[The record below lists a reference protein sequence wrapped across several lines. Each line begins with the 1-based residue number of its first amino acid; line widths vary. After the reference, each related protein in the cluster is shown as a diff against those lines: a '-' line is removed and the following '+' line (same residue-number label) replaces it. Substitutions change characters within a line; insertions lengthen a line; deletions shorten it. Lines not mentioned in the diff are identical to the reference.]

1 MAMIQTVSPQQASGA
16 VAAVYE
22 QITQA
27 IGQVPNGMQLFSASP
42 SLLEQQWESLGYYM
56 QHPSLSFP
64 LLATIRLLCSAEH
77 ECDYCVG
84 FNSMLLVNH
93 AGWTLDQ
100 VAATKRDANA
110 APLSPKELAMLRFV
124 LKAVRAPKTAN
135 EAEVAALRALGWN
148 ESEIFDAVAHGAR
161 NVAIDI
167 IFNTFKVQSDA

>member
-1 MAMIQTVSPQQASGA
+1 MTMIQTVSPQHASGP
-16 VAAVYE
+16 VAAIYGE
-22 QITQA
+22 ITQVL
-27 IGQVPNGMQLFSASP
+27 GQVPNGMQLFSASP
-42 SLLEQQWESLGYYM
+42 SLLAQQWESLGYYM

-93 AGWTLDQ
+93 AGWNLDQ

-110 APLSPKELAMLRFV
+110 APLSPKEIALLQFV

-135 EAEVAALRALGWN
+135 EAEVAALRTLGWS
-148 ESEIFDAVAHGAR
+148 ESDIFDAVAHGAR
-161 NVAIDI
+161 NVAVDI
-167 IFNTFKVQSDA
+167 IFNTFKVQRDA